1 MANEHNEIIL
11 TGLKGSHPLS
21 ALAAFGLLRWC
32 TEITELQYPR
42 LRWHHGDDWVAV
54 LTTDNPIH
62 SDELIRLL
70 ANSLSRPDE
79 RIEFDWGAD
88 DIKTSPEDFRNA
100 AQKVV
105 NAATPSERRAAD
117 FFAAYANELIHKD
130 GSLKPTAFHMLSGQ
144 QTFFKKGLR
153 ELASSLAIEVKVPAA
168 HDDENAEPKTSH
180 RNAKNRSTEEM
191 RRKRK
196 EKTQVSL
203 HEALFGPWLY
213 QDSEHPMGWDSS
225 TERLYALRA
234 KDPSPDKKNRSV
246 KAAVWLAGEA
256 LPLFP
261 CAVVGNKLVTR
272 GFGEKPV
279 ERSRN
284 IVYFSW
290 PLWSPPLTIEA
301 VRSLL
306 ALKVLTLD
314 QPPLAELRARGIV
327 EVFRSYRTK
336 TGGDSGDYKIFR
348 AAQPCIGGDKNGS
361 S

>member
-1 MANEHNEIIL
+1 MGNEHNRIIL
-11 TGLKGSHPLS
+11 TGLKGSHPLG
-21 ALAAFGLLRWC
+21 ALGAFGLLRWC

-42 LRWHHGDDWVAV
+42 LCWQHGNDWLAV
-54 LTTDNPIH
+54 LTTDNPVN
-62 SDELIRLL
+62 SDELVRLL

-88 DIKTSPEDFRNA
+88 DIKTSPEVFRHA
-100 AQKVV
+100 AQRVV
-105 NAATPSERRAAD
+105 YAATPSERRAAD
-117 FFAAYANELIHKD
+117 FFAAYASELIHKD

-153 ELASSLAIEVKVPAA
+153 ELAASLAVEVKVSAA
-168 HDDENAEPKTSH
+168 PNDENAETKTSH
-180 RNAKNRSTEEM
+180 RDSKNRSHEEL

-196 EKTQVSL
+196 EKTRASL

-213 QDSEHPMGWDSS
+213 QDSEHPMGWDCSM
-225 TERLYALRA
+225 ERLYALRA
-234 KDPSPDKKNRSV
+234 KAPSPDKKNRSV

-261 CAVVGNKLVTR
+261 CAVIGNKLVTR
-272 GFGEKPV
+272 GFSEKPV
-279 ERSRN
+279 ERSQG

-290 PLWSPPLTIEA
+290 PLWSSPLTLEA

-306 ALKVLTLD
+306 ALKVLTLE

-327 EVFRSYRTK
+327 EVFRSYRAK

-348 AAQPCIGGDKNGS
+348 APQPCIGDDINGNA
-361 S
+361 